1 MKKATLELLKDVKG
15 MKENRLFVVDTEKV
29 FEEASDAGMKL
40 KHFIYS
46 DEKEIPVVCAEI
58 EKEKTRRSFIDR
70 FAAVKSNSGFIAVFQ
85 APKYSIEDMFEEER
99 LVILDGVRDPLNAG
113 AIVRSAAAYGINNF
127 ICINSVNLLNERA
140 IRASA
145 GNIFRTNWAEGSET
159 EIKLIAERFEIV
171 ITDVKEGTDIKKYKP
186 KKDKLAVVLGNESKG
201 VSAFLRKNADAKI
214 KISYP
219 GKVES
224 LNVAAAAAIIFHE
237 LAGREVI

>member
-1 MKKATLELLKDVKG
+1 MKKETLELLKDAKR
-15 MKENRLFVVDTEKV
+15 MKENRLFVVDTRKV
-29 FEEASDAGMKL
+29 FDEAAEAGMKL

-46 DEKEIPVVCAEI
+46 DEKEMPVIPEEI
-58 EKEKTRRSFIDR
+58 EKEKTRQSFIDR

-85 APKYSIEDMFEEER
+85 APKYSAEDMFEEER
-99 LVILDGVRDPLNAG
+99 IVILDRIQDPSNAG

-127 ICINSVNLLNERA
+127 ICVNSVNLFNEKA

-145 GNIFRTNWAEGSET
+145 GNVFRTNRAEGGET
-159 EIKLIAERFEIV
+159 ELRLLAERFEIV
-171 ITDVKEGTDIKKYKP
+171 ITDVKEGVDIRTYRP
-186 KKDKLAVVLGNESKG
+186 KAEKLAIVFGNESKG
-201 VSAFLRKNADAKI
+201 VSEFLRKNAGAKI

-237 LAGREVI
+237 LAERE